1 MHGCQECTPELVA
14 MQAWQSVAPF
24 QEVLILK
31 NFSSQAQS
39 PRISV
44 NANGAPCFLTHQY
57 ILLFLYFIRLTPID
71 SKGNELLVFSH
82 DALDSS
88 SSFCPPGTFKVFAP
102 RVFCRKNSVQTN
114 LEAPSQHKH
123 HRLHRLCEVYQE
135 LVSQDKQRETSHIQT
150 FDVFQHQVHA
160 QGQYLVPHQGVFG
173 VVSLQGHI
181 ALALLR
187 AECTVI

>member
-1 MHGCQECTPELVA
+1 MHSRARCHA
-14 MQAWQSVAPF
+14 SVAECGPLPRGSHLEKF
-24 QEVLILK
+24 LQPSPV
-31 NFSSQAQS
+31 SSNLSQCEWRS
-39 PRISV
+39 LLSDPSV
-44 NANGAPCFLTHQY
+44 Y